1 VGDVADGLGEG
12 HAVAEHEEFED
23 VAADSAGSAVALEG
37 LPAGGDGE
45 AGGFLLVEG
54 TAADP
59 DGAAALEMGQFA
71 LEDLHDVGFFAEALD
86 GGVRDAHG
94 NKT

>member
-1 VGDVADGLGEG
+1 MGDVAEGLGEG

-23 VAADSAGSAVALEG
+23 IAALAAGSAVAFEG

-45 AGGFLLVEG
+45 AGGFLVVEG

-59 DGAAALEMGQFA
+59 DGAATLEMGQFA
-71 LEDLHDVGFFAEALD
+71 LEDLHDVGFIAEALD
-86 GGVRDAHG
+86 QIIGDAHG
-94 NKT
+94 KKT